1 MRLPFR
7 RRLFLGLV
15 LLGTAPLAATLGVL
29 ALQQRSGGSS
39 AGPRVALDEVA
50 MSGRAFIA
58 ALDTLQ
64 LGEAARSALDTHTQT
79 ITRGTTLARRAE
91 TLTRFAAGFLALIY
105 LLAALVL
112 VAVSL
117 QLARRWSGYFSA
129 PIEELTGW
137 VQRIQQREQLPD
149 HAETVGAPEFESLQ
163 SALRGMSEALEH
175 ARLQE
180 LERERLVAFREIA
193 RRVAHEIRGPLTSSR
208 LALDQLERTADGST
222 ASVSAVQV
230 LGEELRRL
238 AQMARE
244 FSEFGRLPEGPE
256 AEVDLGQLLDSVIQ
270 ATVPEGISVQRVT
283 EAGMVVHGHYEP
295 LRRAVQN
302 LLRNA
307 IDVTSDEG
315 ITVHA
320 RRTETGLMLSIGD
333 HGPGVDPQVRDRI
346 FEPYFTTKESGTGL
360 GLAIVRQTVQVHGGT
375 ICVDDTPGGGA
386 TFTIDLPVAS

>member
-15 LLGTAPLAATLGVL
+15 LLGTAPLAATLLVL
-29 ALQQRSGGSS
+29 TLQQRSGGSS
-39 AGPRVALDEVA
+39 AGPRAALEAVA
-50 MSGRAFIA
+50 MSGRAVFA
-58 ALDTLQ
+58 TLDTLQ
-64 LGEAARSALDTHTQT
+64 LDEAARAALETHAQT

-117 QLARRWSGYFSA
+117 QLARRWSRYFSA

-137 VQRIQQREQLPD
+137 VQRIQRREPLPD
-149 HAETVGAPEFESLQ
+149 HAENVGAPEFESLQ
-163 SALRGMSEALEH
+163 SALREMSEVLEH

-180 LERERLVAFREIA
+180 LERERLVAFRETA

-208 LALDQLERTADGST
+208 LALDLLERAADGS
-222 ASVSAVQV
+222 SVSAPAVQV
-230 LGEELRRL
+230 LGDEVRRL
-238 AQMARE
+238 EQMAKE

-256 AEVDLGQLLDSVIQ
+256 AEIDIGQLLDGVIQ
-270 ATVPEGISVQRVT
+270 ATVPAGIPVQRVT
-283 EAGMVVHGHYEP
+283 EGDLVVRGHYEP

-307 IDVTSDEG
+307 IDVTSEEG
-315 ITVHA
+315 ITVRA
-320 RRTETGLMLSIGD
+320 SRTENGVTLSIGD
-333 HGPGVDPQVRDRI
+333 HGPGVDPEVRDRI
-346 FEPYFTTKESGTGL
+346 FEPYFTTKESGSGL
-360 GLAIVRQTVQVHGGT
+360 GLAIVRQTVQAHGGT
-375 ICVDDTPGGGA
+375 VSIDDTPGGGA
-386 TFTIDLPVAS
+386 TFTIRLPATS

>member
-1 MRLPFR
+1 
-7 RRLFLGLV
+7 
-15 LLGTAPLAATLGVL
+15 
-29 ALQQRSGGSS
+29 
-39 AGPRVALDEVA
+39 LDEVA
-50 MSGRAFIA
+50 MSGRAVIA
-58 ALDTLQ
+58 ALDTLP
-64 LGEAARSALDTHTQT
+64 LDDSARAALETHAQT

-91 TLTRFAAGFLALIY
+91 ALTGFAAGFLALIY

-117 QLARRWSGYFSA
+117 QLARRWSRYFSA

-137 VQRIQQREQLPD
+137 VQRIQQRQPLPD
-149 HAETVGAPEFESLQ
+149 HAQSTGAPEFESLQ
-163 SALRGMSEALEH
+163 SALRDMSEALEH

-208 LALDQLERTADGST
+208 LALDQLGRTADGSPL
-222 ASVSAVQV
+222 SESAIQV
-230 LGEELRRL
+230 LGDEVRRL
-238 AQMARE
+238 EQMAKE

-256 AEVDLGQLLDSVIQ
+256 ADVDLGQLLDSVIQ
-270 ATVPEGISVQRVT
+270 ATVPEGIPVRRST
-283 EAGMVVHGHYEP
+283 ETQLVVHGHYEP

-320 RRTETGLMLSIGD
+320 NRTENGVTLSIGD
-333 HGPGVDPQVRDRI
+333 HGPGVDPEVRDRI
-346 FEPYFTTKESGTGL
+346 FEPYFTTKELGTGL
-360 GLAIVRQTVQVHGGT
+360 GLAIVKQTVQVHRGT
-375 ICVDDTPGGGA
+375 VVVVDTPGGGA
-386 TFTIDLPVAS
+386 TFTIELPVTS

>member
-1 MRLPFR
+1 
-7 RRLFLGLV
+7 
-15 LLGTAPLAATLGVL
+15 
-29 ALQQRSGGSS
+29 
-39 AGPRVALDEVA
+39 
-50 MSGRAFIA
+50 
-58 ALDTLQ
+58 
-64 LGEAARSALDTHTQT
+64 
-79 ITRGTTLARRAE
+79 
-91 TLTRFAAGFLALIY
+91 LTRIAAGFLALIY

-112 VAVSL
+112 IAVSL
-117 QLARRWSGYFSA
+117 QLARRWSRYFSA

-137 VQRIQQREQLPD
+137 VQRIQQREALPA

-163 SALRGMSEALEH
+163 TALREMSDALEH

-208 LALDQLERTADGST
+208 LALDQLERRADDSA
-222 ASVSAVQV
+222 ASGSAVQV
-230 LGEELRRL
+230 LGDEVRRL
-238 AQMARE
+238 EQMAKE

-256 AEVDLGQLLDSVIQ
+256 AEIDIGQLLDSVIQ
-270 ATVPEGISVQRVT
+270 ATVPQEIPVQRVT
-283 EAGMVVHGHYEP
+283 DERLVVHGHYEP

-307 IDVTSDEG
+307 IDVTSGEG

-320 RRTETGLMLSIGD
+320 HRTAHGVTLSIRD
-333 HGPGVDPQVRDRI
+333 HGPGVDPQTRDRI

-375 ICVDDTPGGGA
+375 IAVDDAPGGGA
-386 TFTIDLPVAS
+386 TFTIDLPAAS